1 MLGAE
6 EIERRAPVW
15 RALSDLFL
23 DTELDEADIAIIAET
38 IRAAGFSA
46 DQAEEILRRDV
57 APVFWMNLIQV
68 AGEWTPWSESQVRDL
83 VCEHLRS
90 RSRPRYLAWFDIL
103 KSRRRMATVKPEWR
117 QVRAYLEGVR
127 T

>member
-23 DTELDEADIAIIAET
+23 DTELDEADFAIIAET
-38 IRAAGFSA
+38 IRAAGLSA
-46 DQAEEILRRDV
+46 DQAEEILRREV

-68 AGEWTPWSESQVRDL
+68 AGEWTPWSESQARDL

-90 RSRPRYLAWFDIL
+90 RPRYLAWFDSL
-103 KSRRRMATVKPEWR
+103 KSPLRVAMVMPEWR